1 MFLDDTACNLASL
14 NLLTFRDE
22 KTGQFQVESYEHAV
36 RLWTVVLEVSVL
48 MAQFPSKQ
56 IAERSYEFRTLG
68 LGYANIGGLLM
79 TSGIPYDSDAGRA
92 IGGALTA
99 IMTGISY
106 ATSAEMAEKL
116 GPFPGYKKNRE
127 HMLRVMRNHRRAANG
142 ERTGYEKVATPPVPL
157 DHASCPDQALI
168 AHAKAAWDR
177 ALSLGEKHGYRNAQS
192 TVIAPTGTIGLV
204 MDCDTTGIEPDFA
217 LVKFKKLAG
226 GGYFKI
232 INRAVPEALRT
243 LGYGEADIAEIEAY
257 AVGHGT
263 LAQAPAIN
271 HTTLKAKGFTDEAIA
286 KVEKSLPTAFDIKFV
301 FNKWTLGED
310 FCRDKLGISA
320 EDLASPTFDLLA
332 AMGFGKREIEAA
344 NVHVCGAMTVEGAP
358 HLKAEHYAVFD
369 CANPCGRTGKRYL
382 SVESHIRMMAAAQPF
397 ISGAISKTINM
408 PNDATVEDCKEAYL
422 LSWKLALKAN
432 ALYRDG
438 SKLSQPLNAQLIA
451 DEDDE
456 DDVVE
461 AFLDRP
467 AAARATGLA
476 EKIVEKIVER
486 VTVLRERERM
496 PDRRKGYTQKAVV
509 GGHKVYLRTG
519 EYDDGRLGE
528 IFIDMHKEGAALRSI
543 INNFAIAV
551 SLGLQYGVPLEE
563 YVDAFTF
570 TRFEPQGP
578 VQGNDSIKYA
588 TSILDYVFRELAV
601 SYLER
606 FDLAHV
612 DPSEAGGFDALGKGV
627 EEGKPTPATNYVS
640 KGLTRSRTDR
650 LSVVRGTTASPGG
663 NITALAAV
671 GGARAEVAGTTALKA
686 EPEAKLSPAEQLE
699 LRVDTQDV
707 RAHAKAAASE
717 KRAEARAK
725 GYEGEACGE
734 CGNFTLVRNGTC
746 MKCDTCGSTT
756 GCS

>member
-1 MFLDDTACNLASL
+1 
-14 NLLTFRDE
+14 
-22 KTGQFQVESYEHAV
+22 
-36 RLWTVVLEVSVL
+36 
-48 MAQFPSKQ
+48 
-56 IAERSYEFRTLG
+56 
-68 LGYANIGGLLM
+68 
-79 TSGIPYDSDAGRA
+79 
-92 IGGALTA
+92 
-99 IMTGISY
+99 
-106 ATSAEMAEKL
+106 
-116 GPFPGYKKNRE
+116 
-127 HMLRVMRNHRRAANG
+127 
-142 ERTGYEKVATPPVPL
+142 
-157 DHASCPDQALI
+157 
-168 AHAKAAWDR
+168 
-177 ALSLGEKHGYRNAQS
+177 
-192 TVIAPTGTIGLV
+192 

-286 KVEKSLPTAFDIKFV
+286 KVEKALPTAFDIKFV

-332 AMGFGKREIEAA
+332 ALGFGKREIEAA

-451 DEDDE
+451 DEEDE